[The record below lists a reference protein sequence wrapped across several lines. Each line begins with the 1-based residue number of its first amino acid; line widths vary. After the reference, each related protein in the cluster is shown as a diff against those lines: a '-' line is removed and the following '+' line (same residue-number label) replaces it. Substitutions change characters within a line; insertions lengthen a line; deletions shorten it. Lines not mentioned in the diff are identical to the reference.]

1 MEPRI
6 RAKLIAVLVVAGVVG
21 VWTLGIE
28 EAQAEDVPLQVFE
41 PSDGDE
47 ERRGRLA
54 IKVADEVMRGKAV
67 ETIEHEVAELDNI
80 FGILVLGAFIG
91 IPSPPIH
98 ITMELLPLMDKEF
111 DIMLDK
117 VLTAHDPLGHL
128 FSVLGI
134 D

>member
-1 MEPRI
+1 MTRFLKWLKAWI
-6 RAKLIAVLVVAGVVG
+6 IDAFKI
-21 VWTLGIE
+21 T
-28 EAQAEDVPLQVFE
+28 
-41 PSDGDE
+41 
-47 ERRGRLA
+47 
-54 IKVADEVMRGKAV
+54 DEVMRGKAV

-98 ITMELLPLMDKEF
+98 ITMELLPLMDKELN
-111 DIMLDK
+111 IMLDK

>member
-1 MEPRI
+1 MALFLKWLKEQI
-6 RAKLIAVLVVAGVVG
+6 
-21 VWTLGIE
+21 IE
-28 EAQAEDVPLQVFE
+28 AFKI
-41 PSDGDE
+41 S
-47 ERRGRLA
+47 
-54 IKVADEVMRGKAV
+54 DEVMRGKAV
-67 ETIEHEVAELDNI
+67 ET
-80 FGILVLGAFIG
+80 GAFIG

-128 FSVLGI
+128 FSTLGI